1 MDVALRQRAASAII
15 VRCISIKNSENAS
28 EKSTIEFASL
38 IIPVISEFFSSII
51 ELSDGEYGAIEIKL
65 GSNMEEEA
73 ADNLK
78 KFYNLAEVKPKFMCI
93 ICGLY
98 NAVVKR
104 KDGIYVLPITALKP

>member
-1 MDVALRQRAASAII
+1 
-15 VRCISIKNSENAS
+15 
-28 EKSTIEFASL
+28 
-38 IIPVISEFFSSII
+38 
-51 ELSDGEYGAIEIKL
+51 
-65 GSNMEEEA
+65 MEEEA